1 VIHARLAG
9 WAALGAAAL
18 FLPFAAQARGRRADT
33 RTGKMVPATAE
44 LLKARKHADRS
55 ALGRVAD
62 RMGPARLA
70 AAIAGGDA
78 RVADAAMA
86 AAPEARAGV
95 LLIGTLADQLGGAD
109 ARMRTAAESLGR
121 LLDGARPGEL
131 ELWEVPPDDV
141 GRACWNLHQL
151 AGKASASLETRLT
164 AMDASLAAVP
174 TCGVPRD
181 VAAWAHEG
189 APEIRRAAVLLA
201 SAGADRASV
210 LHQAMGDADGRVSG
224 AAVAA
229 DCRVEARSTGGKE
242 VPPDPQAVAAARTLA
257 RAPGTA
263 AADAVEMLDCLA
275 AAATPADRSLLE
287 SLRRGPP
294 SPLRDRAVEL
304 VSPKHDK
311 GTD

>member
-1 VIHARLAG
+1 
-9 WAALGAAAL
+9 
-18 FLPFAAQARGRRADT
+18 
-33 RTGKMVPATAE
+33 MVPAAAE
-44 LLKARKHADRS
+44 LLKARKRGDRS

-70 AAIAGGDA
+70 AAIGGADA

-86 AAPEARAGV
+86 AAPEARTGV

-109 ARMRTAAESLGR
+109 ARMRTAAEALGR
-121 LLDGARPGEL
+121 LMDGARPGEL
-131 ELWEVPPDDV
+131 DLWEVPPDDV
-141 GRACWNLHQL
+141 GRACWNLHQVV
-151 AGKASASLETRLT
+151 GRPGASLETRLV
-164 AMDASLAAVP
+164 AIDASLAAVP

-181 VAAWAHEG
+181 VAAWARDG
-189 APEIRRAAVLLA
+189 SPEIRRAAVLLA
-201 SAGADRASV
+201 AAGADRAPI
-210 LHQAMGDADGRVSG
+210 LRQAMADPDGRVSG

-229 DCRVEARSTGGKE
+229 DCRVEARSAGSKE
-242 VPPDPQAVAAARTLA
+242 IAPDPQAVSAARTLA

-263 AADAVEMLDCLA
+263 ADDAVEMLDCLA
-275 AAATPADRSLLE
+275 AAATPADRTLLE

-304 VSPKHDK
+304 VSPKHDR